1 MSECKKLT
9 PKENKFVNEICS
21 GVNPSQAYIN
31 AYNPQRASKNTI
43 KSQAQ
48 KILNKPYIS
57 HTIDEIRKEQ
67 QKEINYTVQD
77 NFNELDIGA
86 KAAMSEGNLAAYIK
100 AIELKGK
107 LLGFFTDKKDVEV
120 KSAGIVLHF
129 DVEDE
134 NA

>member
-1 MSECKKLT
+1 
-9 PKENKFVNEICS
+9 
-21 GVNPSQAYIN
+21 
-31 AYNPQRASKNTI
+31 
-43 KSQAQ
+43 
-48 KILNKPYIS
+48 
-57 HTIDEIRKEQ
+57 
-67 QKEINYTVQD
+67 
-77 NFNELDIGA
+77 
-86 KAAMSEGNLAAYIK
+86 MSEGNLAAYIK